1 MYLNNS
7 RLKLVVEAIK
17 YEYRI
22 TQGDIA
28 GKLGYKTT
36 YLSDV
41 INGRKP
47 ISEQFTDR
55 LMQAFPIF
63 NSDWLETGDG
73 DMLRNADGAVSVVEA
88 TEGKLIPLL
97 PVSAQGGTLGEFTM
111 SVHMR
116 DCEKILS
123 PIRGV
128 DFGIRVSGDSMS
140 PEYPSGSIILI
151 KKIDHRA
158 FIEWGRC
165 YVLDTQNGIVVK
177 KISAPDVTD
186 INLGLDYLYCVSVNP
201 EPIYKPF
208 RVPTE
213 SIIGIYRV
221 KMLLDEK

>member
-1 MYLNNS
+1 MTDKKLILNKLKEYKNFTTDKDFANFLSISSANLSAWYKRNTFDENKIVELFPEVS
-7 RLKLVVEAIK
+7 RVWIL
-17 YEYRI
+17 
-22 TQGDIA
+22 
-28 GKLGYKTT
+28 
-36 YLSDV
+36 
-41 INGRKP
+41 
-47 ISEQFTDR
+47 
-55 LMQAFPIF
+55 
-63 NSDWLETGDG
+63 TGEG
-73 DMLRNADGAVSVVEA
+73 DMFCDNTNATSVVDA
-88 TEGKLIPLL
+88 SSGKLIPLL